1 MRSAGISS
9 LWKIN
14 TIYQI
19 TIRLWP
25 PAVCNTLK
33 VGKRKLKSNG
43 SYKFYVRPYQN
54 VNKKKKNIGKSN
66 TAHVLMRASSQYAN
80 ASSVSVKKRSMK
92 LQKGKTAVIK
102 AKVKVPSGRKQPK
115 NHGAKYVTLHQ
126 KVLWQQ

>member
-19 TIRLWP
+19 TIRLWH

-54 VNKKKKNIGKSN
+54 VNKKNIGKSN
-66 TAHVLMRASSQYAN
+66 TAHVLIRAGSRYAN
-80 ASSVSVKKRSMK
+80 ASSVSVKKKPIMLK
-92 LQKGKTAVIK
+92 KGRTAVIK
-102 AKVKVPSGRKQPK
+102 AKVKVPSGKKQPK